1 MVTNVKNFEYKTKMA
16 EERCFLNAYTILT
29 RSKET
34 KYE

>member
-16 EERCFLNAYTILT
+16 EERCFLNAYVLT